1 MSVATPEFDE
11 VWRWDGWTT
20 LDDHANDGTVDS
32 DGNVVLVGSQGYAA
46 AEDLVDDTFEDAYS
60 GDFAAVKL
68 DGASGE
74 VLWTWTAS
82 SFGSEADIFLA
93 SDTDSNN
100 DIVIGG
106 RTEGYWSSSNPD
118 SVPHLAAV
126 KLDGGTGDEIWRYQE
141 HPPDSYTSLGSS
153 FYYGSGSVIGV
164 AVDGDDNCFLAGQTW
179 GSLVFG
185 EGDPGDS
192 DFFVIKLDGTDG
204 SEIWAVQGGESTSFD
219 ALHYVKVDSAGDLIA
234 VGVGGDEDAVNVVVV
249 KFGGTDGAVLWE
261 YSPVTSF
268 THDVPQSVD
277 VDTQDDVYV
286 AGGYDALNLQG
297 TLAETPVVL
306 KLAGATGDV
315 VWTYEGVATS
325 SAGFHSV
332 AVDLTTGWVVGAGW
346 TTGTWVTGA
355 AQGGYDFAAVVLDGV
370 TGDELGRYQDGT
382 TDDDYLSF
390 VGFDSVGGLII
401 GGQWTDTGGDEFV
414 AIKFAPFEL
423 IAPTPAPTLPPT
435 LTPTPT
441 PTLTPTPAPTIGPVT
456 LAPMTTLS
464 PLAISADSGDPT
476 PDPLQF
482 SEPPLTTQPP
492 VGRDLMTLAPTT
504 SAAAAAVLSEWEIA
518 AIAGGGSFLLLL
530 LGLCLFCL
538 RRKRPE
544 RQQGAAKA
552 GASRPLPV
560 EGFGDLSVQGENL
573 QPRPPVKASGVAE
586 VAPPAP
592 PAPKTP
598 LPPPAEPRLPPPP
611 AYNSPP
617 RPPPEVAATETEEVL
632 PPPPYEQT
640 NAPEPAAAPA
650 EASWERLGA
659 FCMARVPSKKAFE
672 QNYRNISVSHYAPCA
687 PSTTDR

>member
-1 MSVATPEFDE
+1 MSAAFPEFDE

-20 LDDHANDGTVDS
+20 LDEHTNDGAVDL

-46 AEDLVDDTFEDAYS
+46 AEDLLDDTFVDAYS

-68 DGASGE
+68 EGASGE

-82 SFGSEADIFLA
+82 SLGSEADMFLA
-93 SDTDSNN
+93 VDTDSNN
-100 DIVIGG
+100 DIVMGG

-118 SVPHLAAV
+118 SVAHIAVV

-141 HPPDSYTSLGSS
+141 HPPDSYTSLGSY
-153 FYYGSGSVIGV
+153 FYYGYGSVSGV
-164 AVDGDDNCFLAGQTW
+164 AVDGDDNCLLVGQTY
-179 GSLVFG
+179 GSLVYG

-204 SEIWAVQGGESTSFD
+204 SEIWTVQGGESASFD
-219 ALHYVKVDSAGDLIA
+219 SLHHVKVDSGGDLIV
-234 VGVGGDEDAVNVVVV
+234 VGIGGDEDAVNVVVV
-249 KFGGTDGAVLWE
+249 KFSGTDGAVLWE
-261 YSPVTSF
+261 YSPVTSS
-268 THDVPQSVD
+268 THDVPASVD
-277 VDTQDDVYV
+277 VDTQDDVYI

-306 KLAGATGDV
+306 KLDGATGDV

-325 SAGFHSV
+325 SAGFRSV

-346 TTGTWVTGA
+346 TTGTWLTGA

-382 TDDDYLSF
+382 TDDDSLKF
-390 VGFDSVGGLII
+390 VGFDSVGGLIL
-401 GGQWTDTGGDEFV
+401 GGSWTDTGEAEFV

-423 IAPTPAPTLPPT
+423 VAPTPAPTLPPT
-435 LTPTPT
+435 LA
-441 PTLTPTPAPTIGPVT
+441 PTLARTPAPTVAPVT
-456 LAPMTTLS
+456 LAPMTTPS
-464 PLAISADSGDPT
+464 PLAISADAGDPT
-476 PDPLQF
+476 PAPFQLNQ
-482 SEPPLTTQPP
+482 PPQTTESP
-492 VGRDLMTLAPTT
+492 VGRGLTTPAPTT

-530 LGLCLFCL
+530 LGLCLFCF

-544 RQQGAAKA
+544 GQQGAAK

-560 EGFGDLSVQGENL
+560 EGFGGLSVQGEIL

-586 VAPPAP
+586 FAPPAP

-598 LPPPAEPRLPPPP
+598 LPPPAEPPLPPPP

-617 RPPPEVAATETEEVL
+617 LPPPEVVATETEEVP
-632 PPPPYEQT
+632 PPPPYEEM

-650 EASWERLGA
+650 EAPWERLA
-659 FCMARVPSKKAFE
+659 KRVARVPSKKAFE
-672 QNYRNISVSHYAPCA
+672 QNYRNISVSQYAPYA
-687 PSTTDR
+687 PSTTNR